1 MATWVTHFRIA
12 EKLIDLGLDVS
23 PEEFLVGN
31 IGPDCGLANEE
42 GIFYPPKEITHFKVD
57 GKINADLFYHQYI
70 LNKERDLSKEQLSFY
85 LGYYF
90 HLLTD
95 LEWSSFYKQKKI
107 EPAYQD
113 ILGTPEYWYLVKR
126 DWYVVDFKYLKM
138 NEHSLFFSI
147 FQNIK
152 SFPDLLDI
160 FPQGQINEQVRRI
173 TQFYLYTE
181 VPDDYELVYLM
192 LSDVEDFVESTVT
205 VIKEVLNAKQEL
217 IQTIFR

>member
-1 MATWVTHFRIA
+1 M
-12 EKLIDLGLDVS
+12 
-23 PEEFLVGN
+23 
-31 IGPDCGLANEE
+31 
-42 GIFYPPKEITHFKVD
+42 
-57 GKINADLFYHQYI
+57 
-70 LNKERDLSKEQLSFY
+70 
-85 LGYYF
+85 
-90 HLLTD
+90 
-95 LEWSSFYKQKKI
+95 
-107 EPAYQD
+107 
-113 ILGTPEYWYLVKR
+113 GTPEYWYLVKR

-181 VPDDYELVYLM
+181 VPDDYELIYLM